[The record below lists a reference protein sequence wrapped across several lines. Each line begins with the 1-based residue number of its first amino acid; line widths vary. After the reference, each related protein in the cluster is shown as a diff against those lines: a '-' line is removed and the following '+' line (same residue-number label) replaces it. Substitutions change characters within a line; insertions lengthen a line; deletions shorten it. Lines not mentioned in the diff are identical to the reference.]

1 MRHLIR
7 EFPLMLRHLVL
18 FSSLACSS
26 FLLANT
32 PSTSLLEPEAEHPQ
46 ANRAVV
52 HNLYQ
57 YHYSRKYLNDEFSQK
72 VYERYLDLL
81 DNTRSY
87 FTQADINFFEKYKL
101 SLDEAIKTNN
111 LKPAFEIYNL
121 YEKRAIERLTYALSL
136 LDDGIKQFDFK
147 KDESLELDR
156 ENSNWAASK
165 QELDKLWRKRIKNTV
180 LNLKLAGKKDED
192 IISLLK
198 RRYDSQ
204 LSRIKQINS
213 EDAFQSYMNAI
224 TYTFDPHTQY
234 MSPRNSENFNINMS
248 LSLQGIGAVLRSENE
263 NTIVERLVT
272 GGPAAKAG
280 QLKPSDKII
289 GVAQGQKDMVDV
301 IGWRLDEVVDLIRG
315 PKDSTVRLDV
325 ISGSGQTEE
334 HKTISIVRDEVKLED
349 RAAQSETIK
358 IKRAEEEFKVG
369 VIDIPAFY
377 ADFEAKN
384 ANDPNYRSTTR
395 DVSKLIKELKSD
407 NIDGLVI
414 DLRNNGGGS
423 LAEVNNLVG
432 LFIKEG
438 PTVQV
443 HYSFGHTQVLAD
455 KDPSVL
461 YDGPLVVLINRLS
474 ASASE
479 IFAGAIQDYGRG
491 LIVGSQTFGKGTV
504 QTLLPL
510 FRGQMKVTNAKFY
523 RVSGESTQ
531 HRGVIPDIQYP
542 EIYDI
547 DKIGES
553 ALEEA
558 LPWDHIDPSNF
569 KPYSNLNTSIPVLNK
584 QHINR
589 IQNNP
594 DFTYLNEQVE
604 FLKELRNDTSISLNI
619 ETREKERLENE
630 ERRLALEN
638 KRRIAK
644 GLKPLTK
651 LDDADKDVK
660 GPTPESDEDSPT
672 EDALLI
678 EGGEIL
684 VDFIQLNLN
693 KTLTKK

>member
-1 MRHLIR
+1 
-7 EFPLMLRHLVL
+7 MLRHLIILSTV
-18 FSSLACSS
+18 FCS
-26 FLLANT
+26 FLVQANT
-32 PSTSLLEPEAEHPQ
+32 TDIPVLTPENEH
-46 ANRAVV
+46 AITNRAVV
-52 HNLYQ
+52 HHLYQ
-57 YHYSRKYLNDEFSQK
+57 HHYSRKYLNNEFSEK
-72 VYERYLDLL
+72 VYTRYLDIL

-87 FTQADINFFEKYKL
+87 FTQGDIDQFEQYRDKL
-101 SLDEAIKTNN
+101 DDAIKTND
-111 LKPAFEIYNL
+111 LEPAFVIYNR
-121 YEKRAIERLTYALSL
+121 YEKRAIERLDYALAL
-136 LDDGIKQFDFK
+136 LKKGMKQFDFK
-147 KDESLELDR
+147 QNESLELDR
-156 ENSNWAASK
+156 ENAAWAKSNK
-165 QELDKLWRKRIKNTV
+165 ELNELWRKRIKNTV
-180 LNLKLAGKKDED
+180 LNLKLAGKEGKD
-192 IISLLK
+192 IIELLE
-198 RRYDSQ
+198 RRYESQ
-204 LSRIKQINS
+204 LNRIKQTNS
-213 EDAFQSYMNAI
+213 EDAFQSYMNAL

-272 GGPAAKAG
+272 GGPADKAG

-289 GVAQGQKDMVDV
+289 GVAQDKKEMVDV

-315 PKDSTVRLDV
+315 PKDSTVRLDIV
-325 ISGSGQTEE
+325 SGSGQTES
-334 HKTISIVRDEVKLED
+334 HRTISIVRDEVKLED
-349 RAAQSETIK
+349 RAAQSETIE
-358 IKRAEEEFKVG
+358 IKREDKAYKLG
-369 VIDIPAFY
+369 IIDIPAFY

-395 DVSKLIKELKSD
+395 DVSKLISKLKKEE
-407 NIDGLVI
+407 NIDGLII

-432 LFIKEG
+432 LFIPQG

-455 KDPSVL
+455 QDPSVL
-461 YDGPLVVLINRLS
+461 YNGPLVVLTNRLS

-504 QTLLPL
+504 QTLIPL

-531 HRGVIPDIQYP
+531 HRGVIPDISYP

-547 DKIGES
+547 EKIGES

-558 LPWDHIDPSNF
+558 LPWDKIDASKYKPQGNLSSLVPSLE
-569 KPYSNLNTSIPVLNK
+569 KAHL
-584 QHINR
+584 NR
-589 IQNNP
+589 IKNNP
-594 DFTYLNEQVE
+594 DFEYLNEQVK

-619 ETREKERLENE
+619 DTREEERLENE

-638 KRRIAK
+638 KRRKAK
-644 GLKPLTK
+644 GLKLLEK
-651 LDDADKDVK
+651 LDDD
-660 GPTPESDEDSPT
+660 SDEDKSKDPEEKDAT
-672 EDALLI
+672 EDALLV

-684 VDFIQLNLN
+684 VDFMTTQQANALS
-693 KTLTKK
+693 KK

>member
-1 MRHLIR
+1 MFRHL
-7 EFPLMLRHLVL
+7 LLLSTL
-18 FSSLACSS
+18 LCTS
-26 FLLANT
+26 FVHSNT
-32 PSTSLLEPEAEHPQ
+32 PEIPLLKPEAEHAL

-52 HNLYQ
+52 HHLYQ
-57 YHYSRKYLNDEFSQK
+57 HHYSRKYLNNEFSEK
-72 VYERYLDLL
+72 VYTRFLDLL

-87 FTQADINFFEKYKL
+87 FTQADIKQFEKFKKQ
-101 SLDEAIKTNN
+101 LDEAIKTNN
-111 LKPAFEIYNL
+111 LAPAFEIYNR
-121 YEKRAIERLTYALSL
+121 YEQRAIERLTFAIGV
-136 LDDGIKQFDFK
+136 LDKGIKQFDFK

-156 ENSNWAASK
+156 EATDWAK
-165 QELDKLWRKRIKNTV
+165 TEKELDTLWRKRIKNTV
-180 LNLKLAGKKDED
+180 LNLKLAGKADED
-192 IISLLK
+192 IAGLLK
-198 RRYDSQ
+198 RRYESQ
-204 LSRIKQINS
+204 LNRIKQINS

-289 GVAQGQKDMVDV
+289 GVAQGDKEMKDV

-315 PKDSTVRLDV
+315 PKDSTVRLDI

-349 RAAQSETIK
+349 RAAQSETIDV
-358 IKRAEEEFKVG
+358 KRQNKDYKLG

-395 DVSKLIKELKSD
+395 DVSRLIEDLKKD
-407 NIDGLVI
+407 NIDGLII

-432 LFIKEG
+432 LFIPQG

-455 KDPSVL
+455 QDPSVL
-461 YDGPLVVLINRLS
+461 YNGPLVVLTNRLS

-491 LIVGSQTFGKGTV
+491 LVVGSQTFGKGTV
-504 QTLLPL
+504 QTLIPL

-531 HRGVIPDIQYP
+531 HRGVIPDISYP

-547 DKIGES
+547 EKIGES

-558 LPWDHIDPSNF
+558 LPWDKIEASKF
-569 KPYSNLNTSIPVLNK
+569 KPQNNLSSSIPILK
-584 QHINR
+584 EQHEKR
-589 IQNNP
+589 ISNNP
-594 DFTYLNEQVE
+594 DFEYLNEQVE

-619 ETREKERLENE
+619 ETREKERLTNE
-630 ERRLALEN
+630 SRRLALEN
-638 KRRIAK
+638 KRRKAK
-644 GLKPLTK
+644 GLKLLDK
-651 LDDADKDVK
+651 LDNAED
-660 GPTPESDEDSPT
+660 ESEEPNPDSEKKNAT

-684 VDFIQLNLN
+684 VDFIQLDTNQV
-693 KTLTKK
+693 LTKK

>member
-1 MRHLIR
+1 
-7 EFPLMLRHLVL
+7 MLRHFLL
-18 FSSLACSS
+18 ISS
-26 FLLANT
+26 FLYASFAFSNAPEVPLLKPET
-32 PSTSLLEPEAEHPQ
+32 EHSL

-52 HNLYQ
+52 HHLYQ
-57 YHYSRKYLNDEFSQK
+57 HHYSRKYLNDEFSEK
-72 VYERYLDLL
+72 VYVRYLDLL

-87 FTQADINFFEKYKL
+87 FTKADIQQFEKYKTQ
-101 SLDEAIKTNN
+101 LDEAIKTNN
-111 LKPAFEIYNL
+111 LDPAFEIYNR
-121 YEKRAIERLTYALSL
+121 YEQRAIERLTYALEL
-136 LDDGIKQFDFK
+136 LKGGVKQFNFK

-156 ENSNWAASK
+156 ENTQWANSTK
-165 QELDKLWRKRIKNTV
+165 ELDTLWRKRIKNTV
-180 LNLKLAGKKDED
+180 LNLKLAGKEDED
-192 IISLLK
+192 IIKLLN
-198 RRYDSQ
+198 RRYESQ
-204 LSRIKQINS
+204 LNRIKQIKS

-263 NTIVERLVT
+263 NTVVERLVT
-272 GGPAAKAG
+272 GGPADKAG
-280 QLKPSDKII
+280 QLKPSDKIV
-289 GVAQGQKDMVDV
+289 GVAQGDKEMVDV

-325 ISGSGQTEE
+325 ISGSGQTEK

-349 RAAQSETIK
+349 RAAQSEIID
-358 IKRAEEEFKVG
+358 IKRPDQSYKVG

-395 DVSKLIKELKSD
+395 DVSRLIEELKQD
-407 NIDGLVI
+407 NIDGLII

-432 LFIKEG
+432 LFIPKG

-455 KDPSVL
+455 QDPSVL
-461 YDGPLVVLINRLS
+461 YDGPLVVLTNRLS

-491 LIVGSQTFGKGTV
+491 LVVGSQTFGKGTV
-504 QTLLPL
+504 QTLIPL

-531 HRGVIPDIQYP
+531 HRGVIPDITYP
-542 EIYDI
+542 EIYDVE
-547 DKIGES
+547 KIGES

-558 LPWDHIDPSNF
+558 LPWDKIEASKF
-569 KPYSNLNTSIPVLNK
+569 KPQNNLTATIPLLK
-584 QHINR
+584 EQHEKR
-589 IQNNP
+589 IKGNP
-594 DFTYLNEQVE
+594 DFEYLNEQVE

-630 ERRLALEN
+630 ARRLELEN
-638 KRRIAK
+638 KRRKAK
-644 GLKPLTK
+644 GLKPLDK
-651 LDDADKDVK
+651 LDESSDEAADDTEMASADEDAD
-660 GPTPESDEDSPT
+660 PT

-684 VDFIQLNLN
+684 VDFIQLDLD
-693 KTLTKK
+693 KAITKK